1 MTYKIKYL
9 PLAVQDLNDIARY
22 LSGFYPKTA
31 SRVLKELREKITKLG
46 DTPKMCEVYRP
57 DPAYR
62 RMVVDQYLVF
72 YRVNDEIKSVE
83 VHRVLRGSWNLPQYL
98 EWLYDALCSCGTRIA
113 MCRYRSIRENETLW
127 TVTECPAPQ
136 KITTEN
142 YSWMQEWS
150 GGHCWRMLTH
160 REVLQDVRFDPAL
173 FYGEDALFFVTE
185 FLKAGSLAFLNC
197 PLYAYLE
204 RPSSAV
210 RQEPSLRFYTAAL
223 AWEQIWQLVKGQ
235 PDPFRSTTEQR
246 CVMSCAEVYFRLVNQ
261 PERDSEKEK
270 MVLKTAKLHR
280 HAAWGIPPGNQ
291 SQKLQAL
298 MVSYCPHLGAK
309 AWKLVRWV
317 KGLKN

>member
-1 MTYKIKYL
+1 M
-9 PLAVQDLNDIARY
+9 
-22 LSGFYPKTA
+22 
-31 SRVLKELREKITKLG
+31 
-46 DTPKMCEVYRP
+46 
-57 DPAYR
+57 
-62 RMVVDQYLVF
+62 
-72 YRVNDEIKSVE
+72 
-83 VHRVLRGSWNLPQYL
+83 
-98 EWLYDALCSCGTRIA
+98 
-113 MCRYRSIRENETLW
+113 
-127 TVTECPAPQ
+127 
-136 KITTEN
+136 
-142 YSWMQEWS
+142 
-150 GGHCWRMLTH
+150 
-160 REVLQDVRFDPAL
+160 
-173 FYGEDALFFVTE
+173 
-185 FLKAGSLAFLNC
+185 NC

-280 HAAWGIPPGNQ
+280 HAAWEIPPGNQ

>member
-1 MTYKIKYL
+1 MSSARNFGLEQARGEYICF
-9 PLAVQDLNDIARY
+9 VDSDDL
-22 LSGFYPKTA
+22 
-31 SRVLKELREKITKLG
+31 V
-46 DTPKMCEVYRP
+46 
-57 DPAYR
+57 
-62 RMVVDQYLVF
+62 
-72 YRVNDEIKSVE
+72 
-83 VHRVLRGSWNLPQYL
+83 LPQYL

-160 REVLQDVRFDPAL
+160 RELLRDIRFDPAL
-173 FYGEDALFFVTE
+173 LYGEDTLFFVME

-204 RPSSAV
+204 RPDSAV
-210 RQEPSLRFYTAAL
+210 RQKPSLRFYTAAL
-223 AWEQIWQLVKGQ
+223 AWERVWQLAKEQ
-235 PDPFRSTTEQR
+235 PDPFRSTTDQR
-246 CVMSCAEVYFRLVNQ
+246 CIMSCAEVYFRLVNQ
-261 PERDSEKEK
+261 PERDPEKEK
-270 MVLKTAKLHR
+270 TLLELASTHR
-280 HAAWGIPPGNQ
+280 RAAWKIPSEHK

-298 MVSYCPHLGAK
+298 MMGYCPHLGAK
-309 AWKLVRWV
+309 VWKLVRWV